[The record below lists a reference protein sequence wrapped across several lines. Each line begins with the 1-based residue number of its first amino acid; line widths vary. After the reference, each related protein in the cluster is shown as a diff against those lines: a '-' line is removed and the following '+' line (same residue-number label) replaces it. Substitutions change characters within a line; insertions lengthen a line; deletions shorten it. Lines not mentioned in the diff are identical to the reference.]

1 MITGQE
7 RPIYL
12 ASRGPRRRELLAQI
26 DVKFHLL
33 LFRADPRGDADIS
46 EEILPGEAP
55 DAYVLRVAKAKA
67 EAGWKRVMMRNIPR
81 APVLAADT
89 AIAIDDRILVKPANR
104 HDAAAMLASL
114 SGRQHEVLTGVAL
127 KYEDHLDSSLTR
139 TEVAFRAISE
149 DEIKHYAATGEGDD
163 KAGGYAVQGRAAQF
177 VTAIRGSYTGVIGL
191 PLYETAQLI
200 EKLGMYRDKRYPR

>member
-12 ASRGPRRRELLAQI
+12 ASRSPRRRELLGQI

-33 LFRADPRGDADIS
+33 LFRADPRADADIS
-46 EEILPGEAP
+46 EEVLPGEAP
-55 DAYVLRVAKAKA
+55 DAYVLRVARAKA
-67 EAGWKRVMMRNIPR
+67 EAGWKRVMLRNVPR

-89 AIAIDDRILVKPANR
+89 AVAFEDRILVKPTNR
-104 HDAAAMLASL
+104 LDAAAMLASL
-114 SGRQHEVLTGVAL
+114 SGGRHEVLTGVAL
-127 KYEDHLDSSLTR
+127 KYEDHLDSALSR
-139 TEVAFRAISE
+139 TEVEFRPISE

-177 VTAIRGSYTGVIGL
+177 VAAIRGSYTGVIGL

-200 EKLGMYRDKRYPR
+200 EKLGTFRDKRYPR

>member
-12 ASRGPRRRELLAQI
+12 ASRSPRRRELLAQI

-33 LFRADPRGDADIS
+33 LFRADPRADADIS
-46 EEILPGEAP
+46 EDLLPGEVP
-55 DAYVLRVAKAKA
+55 DAYVLRVARAKA

-89 AIAIDDRILVKPANR
+89 AVALDERILVKPANR
-104 HDAAAMLASL
+104 LDAAAMLASL
-114 SGRQHEVLTGVAL
+114 SGRRHEVLTGVAL
-127 KYEDHLDSSLTR
+127 KFEDHLDAALSR
-139 TEVAFRAISE
+139 TEIEFRPISE

-177 VTAIRGSYTGVIGL
+177 VSAIRGSYSGAIGM

-200 EKLGMYRDKRYPR
+200 EKLGTFRDKRYPR

>member
-12 ASRGPRRRELLAQI
+12 ASRSPRRRELLGQI

-33 LFRADPRGDADIS
+33 LFRADPRADADIG
-46 EEILPGEAP
+46 EEVLPGEAP
-55 DAYVLRVAKAKA
+55 DAYVLRVARAKA
-67 EAGWKRVMMRNIPR
+67 EAGWKRVMLRNVPR

-89 AIAIDDRILVKPANR
+89 AVAFDDRILVKPTNR
-104 HDAAAMLASL
+104 LDAAAMLASL
-114 SGRQHEVLTGVAL
+114 SGRKHEVLTAVAL
-127 KYEDHLDSSLTR
+127 KYEDHLDSALSR
-139 TEVAFRAISE
+139 TEVEFRPISE

-177 VTAIRGSYTGVIGL
+177 VAALRGSYTGVMGL

-200 EKLGMYRDKRYPR
+200 EKLGSFRDKRYPR

>member
-12 ASRGPRRRELLAQI
+12 ASRSPRRRELLGQI

-33 LFRADPRGDADIS
+33 LFRADPRADADIS
-46 EEILPGEAP
+46 EEVLPGEAP
-55 DAYVLRVAKAKA
+55 DAYVLRVARAKA
-67 EAGWKRVMMRNIPR
+67 EAGWKRVMLRNVPR

-89 AIAIDDRILVKPANR
+89 AVAFDDRILVKPTNR
-104 HDAAAMLASL
+104 LDAAAMLASL
-114 SGRQHEVLTGVAL
+114 SGRRHEVLTGVAL
-127 KYEDHLDSSLTR
+127 KYEDHLDSALSR
-139 TEVAFRAISE
+139 TEVEFRPISE

-177 VTAIRGSYTGVIGL
+177 VAAIRGSYTGVMGL

-200 EKLGMYRDKRYPR
+200 EKLGTFRDKRYPR